1 MCGIV
6 SALTFDA
13 FEKKSE
19 ERIRN
24 EANIFVTTQ
33 LLQATVERGKDAT
46 GVSLLWADGNYTGL
60 KMGIPAPDFISRFG
74 ETEKDFAGFLKLW
87 REYPKLAKIFLG
99 HCRKSSVGNSYDNKN
114 NHPIQIGHMILAHN
128 GTLTNHEKIF
138 DKLEAKRIGDVDS
151 EAIGHLLNHYT
162 NGGKNP
168 FTMEVIEETT
178 RRLHGTYHVVA
189 MSGNNPY
196 QVAQFRDG
204 RDAEMVLI
212 RPLKMVYIASEKK
225 FLENIL
231 FEYNK
236 QAKLFASS
244 VKFPYL
250 KQADVEFKTLPD
262 DSLAVWD
269 LTIPITDKTEIA
281 DLYDW
286 KKTPLRVDKIWGATT
301 TTNTTYQNNRNLNQ
315 GGKKTNTGTEVS
327 AKGSTGKTGKSS
339 AGDKDD
345 PDGLVWS
352 KSLSKYKTQDGIE
365 DTKDYGAVTVDV
377 DQATVTPVDEIDD
390 INIKEVDKDAV
401 ENLLVSGAAVDEVS
415 MKRVSDAATEL
426 SDDKKNSPVESSDKG
441 EGGDED
447 PGAATV
453 EIDMT
458 SDPEALKEAEK
469 FVEDGL
475 PKYEKDEEVCDD
487 LEVSDPSVL
496 RPLPM
501 YALANRIKKFIFKQ
515 GFVVGFMA
523 GKVVAKP
530 VEKSDEKMKSANKKI
545 RLMKM
550 VIKVMAECLEMRCR
564 GNSTD
569 AVKQMIETALQ
580 EVFSKPEGVKAD
592 VSLAFSVGDL
602 KKIPMLK
609 EIKEHMNEES

>member
-1 MCGIV
+1 
-6 SALTFDA
+6 
-13 FEKKSE
+13 
-19 ERIRN
+19 
-24 EANIFVTTQ
+24 
-33 LLQATVERGKDAT
+33 
-46 GVSLLWADGNYTGL
+46 
-60 KMGIPAPDFISRFG
+60 
-74 ETEKDFAGFLKLW
+74 
-87 REYPKLAKIFLG
+87 
-99 HCRKSSVGNSYDNKN
+99 
-114 NHPIQIGHMILAHN
+114 
-128 GTLTNHEKIF
+128 
-138 DKLEAKRIGDVDS
+138 
-151 EAIGHLLNHYT
+151 
-162 NGGKNP
+162 
-168 FTMEVIEETT
+168 
-178 RRLHGTYHVVA
+178 
-189 MSGNNPY
+189 
-196 QVAQFRDG
+196 
-204 RDAEMVLI
+204 
-212 RPLKMVYIASEKK
+212 
-225 FLENIL
+225 
-231 FEYNK
+231 
-236 QAKLFASS
+236 
-244 VKFPYL
+244 
-250 KQADVEFKTLPD
+250 
-262 DSLAVWD
+262 
-269 LTIPITDKTEIA
+269 
-281 DLYDW
+281 
-286 KKTPLRVDKIWGATT
+286 
-301 TTNTTYQNNRNLNQ
+301 
-315 GGKKTNTGTEVS
+315 
-327 AKGSTGKTGKSS
+327 
-339 AGDKDD
+339 
-345 PDGLVWS
+345 
-352 KSLSKYKTQDGIE
+352 
-365 DTKDYGAVTVDV
+365 VTVDV